1 MKNEK
6 MVTITRKEYDELIH
20 DQMKLIALESA
31 GVDNWC
37 GWDDAM
43 EILEE
48 MENKE
53 AFEEKEY
60 IPKKSKEEF

>member
-1 MKNEK
+1 MSDMAMITNE
-6 MVTITRKEYDELIH
+6 RLQELLKAE
-20 DQMKLIALESA
+20 MKLIALEAA

-48 MENKE
+48 MEN
-53 AFEEKEY
+53 EE
-60 IPKKSKEEF
+60 